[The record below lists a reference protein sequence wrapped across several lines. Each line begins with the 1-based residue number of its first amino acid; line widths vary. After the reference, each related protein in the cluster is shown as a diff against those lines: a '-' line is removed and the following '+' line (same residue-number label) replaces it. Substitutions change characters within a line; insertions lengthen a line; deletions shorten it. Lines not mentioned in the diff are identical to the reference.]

1 MTKKNWKFALL
12 ITGFFSVTTAFG
24 QSLETG
30 KKALEMEQYQV
41 AKKTLSKVVQ
51 ANNNEINN
59 ITLGDAYLLSGK
71 PDSAVI
77 YYNQAA
83 AKDAKS
89 ALGMAAAGKAALVKG
104 NTGEAEA
111 KFNDALK
118 RSKSKDGEVLKV
130 IGSAY
135 LHTDKDLNKAVEYLN
150 KAVSTLKNNKAEAY
164 VMLGDAYLKQNKG
177 GEAMTAYENAIR
189 ENDKYAL
196 AYLKKGNL
204 SVRSRN
210 YNEAQ
215 SAYQAII
222 AMDANYAPAYRD
234 LGELYYFVGKY
245 DQALDNYKK
254 YVSLAED
261 TPETKAVYASFLFL
275 SKDYEGTIK
284 EAQNVLQRDPNNL
297 VMKRLLAY
305 SYHETKQND
314 KALAAIQDYFKTAPA
329 NKLIASDYEYQGKIL
344 VRADKNNDALTSFNR
359 ALEMDSTRADLRND
373 MAQIY
378 VKQNNYP
385 KAIALFRDK
394 MKQGKPTNTDY
405 YYLAS
410 LYDDSKQ
417 YRQADSLYALIV
429 NNNPTFANAHL
440 WRARAN
446 ANLDPESKA
455 GLARPHY
462 EKYIEL
468 AAADKDKNKSG
479 LVEAN
484 YYLAYY
490 NYVKNDK
497 TKAAAYLK
505 EVRTLDPGNVQA
517 KTLNDVLTGK
527 ATSSKTK
534 TKTKK

>member
-1 MTKKNWKFALL
+1 MTTKNWKFALL
-12 ITGFFSVTTAFG
+12 LTGFFSVNAAFG

-83 AKDAKS
+83 SKDVKS
-89 ALGMAAAGKAALVKG
+89 ALGMAAAGKAALVRN
-104 NTGEAEA
+104 NTSEAEA
-111 KFNDALK
+111 KFSEALK
-118 RSKSKDGEVLKV
+118 RSKSKDGDVLRV

-135 LHTDKDLNKAVEYLN
+135 LHTDKDLNKAVENLN
-150 KAVSTLKNNKAEAY
+150 KAIGVLKTNKAEAY

-177 GEAMTAYENAIR
+177 GEAMNAYEAAIR

-196 AYLKKGNL
+196 AHLKKGQL

-210 YNEAQ
+210 YNDAQ
-215 SAYQAII
+215 TEYQAII
-222 AMDANYAPAYRD
+222 GMDQNYAPAYRD

-245 DQALDNYKK
+245 DQALENYKK
-254 YVSLAED
+254 YVALAEN
-261 TPETKAVYASFLFL
+261 TPATRAVYASFLFL
-275 SKDYEGTIK
+275 SKDYVGTIK
-284 EAQNVLQRDPNNL
+284 EAEEVLKRDPNNL

-305 SYHETKQND
+305 SYYETKQDD
-314 KALAAIQDYFKTAPA
+314 KALTAIQDYFKTAPA
-329 NKLIASDYEYQGKIL
+329 NKLIASDYEYQGKIYN
-344 VRADKNNDALTSFNR
+344 RANKPNEALTSFNR
-359 ALEMDSTRADLRND
+359 ALELDSTRADLRND

-385 KAIALFRDK
+385 KAISLFREK
-394 MKQGKPTNTDY
+394 MKRTKPTNTDY
-405 YYLAS
+405 YYLGS

-417 YRQADSLYALIV
+417 YRQADSLYALISA
-429 NNNPTFANAHL
+429 NNPTFPNSYL
-440 WRARAN
+440 WRARSN

-455 GLARPHY
+455 GLAKPHY

-468 AAADKDKNKSG
+468 ASADKEKNKSG

-490 NYVKNDK
+490 YYLKNDK
-497 TKAAAYLK
+497 TKAANYLK
-505 EVRTLDPGNVQA
+505 EVRTMDPGNVQA
-517 KTLNDVLTGK
+517 KTLNDVISGK
-527 ATSSKTK
+527 ATTTK
-534 TKTKK
+534 TKVKTK

>member
-12 ITGFFSVTTAFG
+12 ITGFFSVTSAFG

-41 AKKTLSKVVQ
+41 AKKTLSKVVK
-51 ANNNEINN
+51 NDNNEHNN
-59 ITLGDAYLLSGK
+59 IILGDAYLLSGK
-71 PDSAVI
+71 PDSAV
-77 YYNQAA
+77 YFYNQAA
-83 AKDAKS
+83 SKNAKS

-104 NTGEAEA
+104 NTSEAES

-118 RSKSKDGEVLKV
+118 RSRSKDGEVLQV

-135 LHTDKDLNKAVEYLN
+135 LHTDKNMNKAVEYLN
-150 KAVSTLKNNKAEAY
+150 KAVNVLKSNKAEAY

-189 ENDKYAL
+189 ENSKYAL
-196 AYLKKGNL
+196 GHLRKGQL

-210 YNEAQ
+210 YNDAQ
-215 SAYQAII
+215 SSYQAII
-222 AMDANYAPAYRD
+222 AMDPNYAPAYRD

-245 DQALDNYKK
+245 DQALENYKK

-275 SKDYEGTIK
+275 TKDYDGTIK
-284 EAQNVLQRDPNNL
+284 EAQEVLKKDPNNL

-305 SYHETKQND
+305 SYYETKQDD
-314 KALAAIQDYFKTAPA
+314 KALTAIQDYFKTAPA

-344 VRADKNNDALTSFNR
+344 VRADKGNEALTSFNR
-359 ALEMDSTRADLRND
+359 ALELDSTRADLRND

-378 VKQNNYP
+378 EKQNNYP
-385 KAIALFRDK
+385 KAISLYRDK
-394 MKQGKPTNTDY
+394 MKRGKPTNTDY

-417 YRQADSLYALIV
+417 YRQADSLYTLITV
-429 NNNPTFANAHL
+429 NNPTFANAYL

-455 GLARPHY
+455 GLAKPHY

-468 AAADKDKNKSG
+468 ASEDKEKNKSG

-490 NYVKNDK
+490 NYIKNDK
-497 TKAAAYLK
+497 AKAAAYLK

-517 KTLNDVLTGK
+517 KTLNDVISGK
-527 ATSSKTK
+527 VTTK
-534 TKTKK
+534 TKTKVKR